1 MLLLLNSAAA
11 AQLGQ
16 NVTTKFVR
24 SKLDNKFFS
33 FTTRLSIERYMI
45 ATVST
50 GYESS
55 KNFSAKI
62 ENSFF

>member
-1 MLLLLNSAAA
+1 
-11 AQLGQ
+11 
-16 NVTTKFVR
+16 
-24 SKLDNKFFS
+24 
-33 FTTRLSIERYMI
+33 MI

-62 ENSFF
+62 ENSFLTFKEKCLA